1 VANAEIAV
9 FHIESFGLKPSR
21 SGWSRWRTGVV
32 AVSRTGWDAGLLD
45 TATGGVYTVDIRFH
59 GRTMTELR
67 ISRWGNSSGIRLPK
81 AVMDEL
87 GLKPGETVNLTVK
100 DGKGV
105 IEPKRP
111 RKITLEWIISETKRL
126 GRENAPEMVDW
137 GADRPG
143 ERIDDA
149 YSRGEITE
157 DDTEVR

>member
-1 VANAEIAV
+1 
-9 FHIESFGLKPSR
+9 
-21 SGWSRWRTGVV
+21 
-32 AVSRTGWDAGLLD
+32 
-45 TATGGVYTVDIRFH
+45 
-59 GRTMTELR
+59 MTELR

-111 RKITLEWIISETKRL
+111 QKITLEWIISETKRL
-126 GRENAPEMVDW
+126 GRENAPETVDW

>member
-1 VANAEIAV
+1 
-9 FHIESFGLKPSR
+9 
-21 SGWSRWRTGVV
+21 
-32 AVSRTGWDAGLLD
+32 
-45 TATGGVYTVDIRFH
+45 
-59 GRTMTELR
+59 MTELR

-126 GRENAPEMVDW
+126 GRENAPETVDW